1 MMDKHFSEHEELLLK
16 SWDAP
21 VSASERE
28 NLAMLMQNDH
38 ALRKQGDHY
47 MKIRELLLR
56 HEPDSFGPFFAERIL
71 NQLKQ
76 RVNEIDYLIFFFF
89 KKYQV
94 LVAGVVVALLIT
106 NLLLSDQL
114 TLKSIFGIDQQ
125 ATEDVFNIDLYENL
139 TEQP

>member
-1 MMDKHFSEHEELLLK
+1 MMSEHLSENEELLLK

-28 NLAMLMQNDH
+28 KLAMLMQNDH
-38 ALRKQGDHY
+38 ALRRQGDQY
-47 MKIRELLLR
+47 LKVRELLLR
-56 HEPDSFGPFFAERIL
+56 PEPDSFGPFFAERIM

-94 LVAGVVVALLIT
+94 LVAGVLVALLIT
-106 NLLLSDQL
+106 NMLLSDQL
-114 TLKSIFGIDQQ
+114 TLKSILGIDQQ
-125 ATEDVFNIDLYENL
+125 TTEDVFTIDVYKNL